1 MSFVN
6 EKGGF
11 HKKIQILQNDSNES
25 VTTLRHAFL
34 KKVENYSLQIEDFY
48 INKIPVIH
56 EEEDIDVEIRQFD
69 DYNGAWDNVDPHF
82 RQFKAKKCYSVIE
95 YIRQSR
101 DRLSDRT

>member
-48 INKIPVIH
+48 LNKMPVIH
-56 EEEDIDVEIRQFD
+56 QNDDEFDIEIQQFD
-69 DYNGAWDNVDPHF
+69 ESWRHHMMRDIHRPLL
-82 RQFKAKKCYSVIE
+82 KPAKTRSPN
-95 YIRQSR
+95 
-101 DRLSDRT
+101 LAAL